1 MDAQQAQLYLQGLK
15 KQVRQRELFEAL
27 DVAIE
32 ALAWKVLDK
41 SEVTDVESRQK
52 ALDKK

>member
-1 MDAQQAQLYLQGLK
+1 MEASKAQQILTAYK
-15 KQVRQRELFEAL
+15 RRVSIREVYEAL

-32 ALAWKVLDK
+32 ALAWKALDK